1 LTLNRKKSTGNSAH
15 PYGVNTVDSAKE
27 NARLQ
32 NCLYLETLGL
42 GFGSNQTVGVYRAGA
57 PERHLSVCGDKK
69 LFAYFLEPL
78 APVFRVDNNV
88 YRRRKAPLSNGTSME
103 MTGFFWLATIVMV
116 VVALGFVALP
126 LLKNNRRNVVLAVV
140 VALPLV
146 AAGLYMKLGS
156 PTASMVSA
164 TTTRSGRA
172 PENEGSSATSEK
184 LGSVASMV
192 EGLARR
198 LETNPEDG
206 DSWLLLARAYKHL
219 NRIEDA
225 TSAYERATA
234 LGRVDADLAA
244 LGSEKAVETT
254 VDAQIFGNVSL
265 SSAAKEIVRPSD
277 IIFIFAR
284 AVDGPP
290 MPVAVLQRPA
300 TDLPID
306 FLLNDSQSM
315 TAGMELSKFEQV
327 IVTARVTRKGDAM
340 TALQG
345 LEATSETIR
354 VADNRHL
361 DLIIE

>member
-1 LTLNRKKSTGNSAH
+1 
-15 PYGVNTVDSAKE
+15 V
-27 NARLQ
+27 
-32 NCLYLETLGL
+32 
-42 GFGSNQTVGVYRAGA
+42 
-57 PERHLSVCGDKK
+57 
-69 LFAYFLEPL
+69 
-78 APVFRVDNNV
+78 VFWNHWRPFFVLLINV
-88 YRRRKAPLSNGTSME
+88 YRGRKAPLLNETSME
-103 MTGFFWLATIVMV
+103 ITGFFWLATIVMA

-126 LLKNNRRNVVLAVV
+126 LLQNNRRNVVLAVTI
-140 VALPLV
+140 ALPLV

-156 PTASMVSA
+156 PTVSMVGA
-164 TTTRSGRA
+164 TTTQSGRTT
-172 PENEGSSATSEK
+172 ENESSSAASEK
-184 LGSVASMV
+184 IGSVASMV
-192 EGLARR
+192 EGLALR
-198 LETNPEDG
+198 LEENPEDA
-206 DSWLLLARAYKHL
+206 DSWLLLARSYKHL

-225 TSAYERATA
+225 TSAYEKATA

-265 SSAAKEIVRPSD
+265 SSAAKEIIKPGDTV
-277 IIFIFAR
+277 FIFAR

-340 TALQG
+340 TSLQG